1 MSTILIATDGSEP
14 ARRAARTGLE
24 LAKALGDDVLY
35 VAVWHPIYTSTFGV
49 PPTYFGADLVEAEK
63 QWATQALEAAAA
75 EAEVAGVKAETALL
89 EGFSAE
95 QICRTAEQRN
105 VRMIVI
111 GSHGWGAMRS
121 MLSRSTVSGVLA
133 HAPCPVLSGTPAAVA
148 GAPTST
154 KVGQPA

>member
-14 ARRAARTGLE
+14 ALRAAQSGLE

-49 PPTYFGADLVEAEK
+49 PPTYFGADVIEAEK
-63 QWATQALEAAAA
+63 QWATQALEAAAG
-75 EAEVAGVKAETALL
+75 EAQAAGVKAETVLL
-89 EGFSAE
+89 EGFPAE

-105 VRMIVI
+105 ARMIVI

-133 HAPCPVLSGTPAAVA
+133 HAPCPVLSGTPVTAAVA
-148 GAPTST
+148 PAMAE
-154 KVGQPA
+154 VGQPS